1 MKLIALICFIGGL
14 VALLVIVT
22 VWIVTARQRRR
33 PSRRI
38 DASWSR
44 RQKQLRRRIHWCQG
58 ATVLASSFVVLAL
71 LGVIMT
77 AADDSAAQSTS
88 SLALSRAR
96 RDARSRAKSESKTT
110 AIRARPP
117 VNQATVCCRP
127 VRHHRL
133 SHPRHRALHRHL
145 LLRRQLHRLRRLR
158 QAAVNQRPRRL

>member
-1 MKLIALICFIGGL
+1 LKLIALICFIGGL
-14 VALLVIVT
+14 VALLAIVT

-96 RDARSRAKSESKTT
+96 RDARSRAKSESKTDRNSRSS
-110 AIRARPP
+110 ASKSGNSLLPSSSSSSSFPSSSSSA
-117 VNQATVCCRP
+117 
-127 VRHHRL
+127 
-133 SHPRHRALHRHL
+133 HRHL